1 LVEYIRRTVIL
12 YRKYTSVPMV
22 FKCAEIV
29 AIIVFVFVYTSGRVF
44 GYSIY
49 SPYTMKIMLSF
60 GLLYFYYRLFTVH
73 LPISPTLGP
82 LLYRLKLMLT
92 VDFINFMRMALL
104 VVCSSGVVLQSVM
117 YPDSQF
123 SLELFRVA
131 FHRAFFAQFLTP
143 VGELE
148 GKTNF
153 ITYSKIIYHLFSTQT
168 IQYTYSSFEKFS
180 SYLFQFN
187 LIRLFFKFKLYL

>member
-1 LVEYIRRTVIL
+1 
-12 YRKYTSVPMV
+12 
-22 FKCAEIV
+22 
-29 AIIVFVFVYTSGRVF
+29 
-44 GYSIY
+44 
-49 SPYTMKIMLSF
+49 
-60 GLLYFYYRLFTVH
+60 
-73 LPISPTLGP
+73 
-82 LLYRLKLMLT
+82 MLT

-187 LIRLFFKFKLYL
+187 LIQLFFKFKLYL